1 MPAERERSGMPT
13 PPRSAITRLRAIAGV
28 ALVLPVSFAGCLGG
42 DSTASFEPITLSEQ
56 RACDECGMILEDHP
70 GPVGQ
75 VHFEDDEPE
84 GGRPAEFCSSVCT
97 YAYRFDSEDA
107 GRQPLVTFLTD
118 YSRVDKEVFRAGGDV
133 LFSSHVEA
141 AAFAPTTE
149 LTVVVGSEVSG
160 AMGPAIVP
168 FGDDAVVESFLA
180 EYGGQ
185 TMDVEAVDRG
195 TLEVL

>member
-1 MPAERERSGMPT
+1 MS
-13 PPRSAITRLRAIAGV
+13 PPSRSAITRRRAIAGV
-28 ALVLPVSFAGCLGG
+28 AVVLPVSLAGCLGS
-42 DSTASFEPITLSEQ
+42 DPAASIEPIALSGQ
-56 RACDECGMILEDHP
+56 RACDECGMIIEDHP

-84 GGRPAEFCSSVCT
+84 GGRPAQFCSSVCT
-97 YAYRFDSEDA
+97 YTYRFDAEDA
-107 GRQPLVTFLTD
+107 GRQPIVTFLTD
-118 YSRVDKEVFRAGGDV
+118 YSRVDEEVFRAGGDV

-168 FGDDAVVESFLA
+168 FGDEADVESFLA

-185 TMDVEAVDRG
+185 SMDAEAVDRG
-195 TLEVL
+195 TLEAL